1 MSFKEELLVYFR
13 MAALFAGIIYI
24 PGNVESSQ
32 NLSRLIFRVSG
43 AKMCLCI
50 REDKFAKKNGSKRAK
65 ISGFF
70 CGQK

>member
-50 REDKFAKKNGSKRAK
+50 REDKFAKKM
-65 ISGFF
+65 
-70 CGQK
+70 GQKGLKLAFFGQK